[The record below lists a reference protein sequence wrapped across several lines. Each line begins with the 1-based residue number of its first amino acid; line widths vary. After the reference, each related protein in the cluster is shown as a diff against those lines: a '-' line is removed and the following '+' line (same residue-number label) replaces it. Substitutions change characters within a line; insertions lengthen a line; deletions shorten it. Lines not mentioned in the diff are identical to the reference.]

1 MPNQSNT
8 LISMLNDILLLWV
21 ESCANSNF
29 PPKHGESVPERAK
42 AALSLWVR
50 NPGSICNDAN
60 ASCKSDTYSL
70 LYNLQQQQSRS
81 YEVATNGIL
90 QLGSPQ
96 HEELSES
103 CRVGKAENHCS
114 GRVRGSSVSLL
125 MTLKSSFPLAS
136 AGRFLLYT
144 FYLFKVAK
152 WTFANLEK
160 CNHPLRHKT

>member
-1 MPNQSNT
+1 
-8 LISMLNDILLLWV
+8 MLNDILMLLLLCI

-60 ASCKSDTYSL
+60 ASCKSDIYNL

-96 HEELSES
+96 PEEL
-103 CRVGKAENHCS
+103 CQRVAEL
-114 GRVRGSSVSLL
+114 GRLR
-125 MTLKSSFPLAS
+125 TTA
-136 AGRFLLYT
+136 
-144 FYLFKVAK
+144 
-152 WTFANLEK
+152 LEG
-160 CNHPLRHKT
+160 